1 MGKAKKEVH
10 ADDDDAIF
18 AQRAIELKDEAKALF
33 SKGFI
38 LKAAAAYDQA
48 LKLVSPDDPRAGEM
62 HRERAACFMYAKQYA
77 DVVVECTRALKT
89 MPTDANALF
98 YRAKAYEVLGQGKKA
113 KADAATAAAIVTD
126 DENEKRAVEAAKAM
140 LAPEAKPAG
149 GPAGLGGLGLAPK
162 KDAKSGKEAPLTATQ
177 LAERQAAQARQAEA
191 LRQRQ
196 NQAKW
201 GPPVAVKAT
210 CGDDARVVIVPSMI
224 SHKDLMTTL
233 QRKFPDQSAFT
244 VRFTDA
250 DGASKP
256 LNSRADFATAFL
268 AAQAAK
274 EATKEGEEAKPTLH
288 NLPVLKLSIVEHS
301 SATTTEPDAGE
312 PATDAAAPLAPNE
325 VVEIDEWILDFA
337 ALFREH
343 LGIDAEAHLD
353 LHAEG
358 LEKCNEALESPV
370 SMAAADEM
378 LAGASLK
385 FQEAAALALFNWGNV
400 HMCAARKAMDGGRD
414 PPLEEGGPP
423 GAAIA
428 TADKFDEVT
437 DRLAQAEGRYVAAL
451 EVKPDFHDASIALAQ
466 RRYERARLLCA
477 AAGLSGATTSGSV
490 DAKRADEAE
499 SEFNAACK
507 DFTTVLGQLPE
518 EEKKEKPK
526 EAPKEGEEAPAEE
539 PSMKAQVLVMWGNT
553 LFEHS
558 QMRARLKKEWK
569 PLLDDA
575 VVKFKD
581 AGCAQADIDQALKVH
596 RGVRA
601 EK

>member
-18 AQRAIELKDEAKALF
+18 AQRAIELKGASPPGPLADPRGDPRANRRSVPLLFLTRIDSFATTPPSRRDPHAVSRARLKPFSSLRDVPRRLTSSVCVFKTKKTDEAKALF

-62 HRERAACFMYAKQYA
+62 HRERAICFMYAKQYA
-77 DVVVECTRALKT
+77 DVVVESTRALKSN
-89 MPTDANALF
+89 PTDATALF

-113 KADAATAAAIVTD
+113 KADAAAAAVVVTD
-126 DENEKRAVEAAKAM
+126 DEHAKNSVEAAKVM
-140 LAPEAKPAG
+140 LLEKDSKPAG
-149 GPAGLGGLGLAPK
+149 GPAGLGGLGLKKDPK
-162 KDAKSGKEAPLTATQ
+162 KDAKSGKEAPLTAAQ

-256 LNSRADFATAFL
+256 LNSRADFATAFV

-274 EATKEGEEAKPTLH
+274 AKAAESDEGAKPTLH

-301 SATTTEPDAGE
+301 SATATEGTAGE
-312 PATDAAAPLAPNE
+312 PDDAAAAPLAPNE

-353 LHAEG
+353 LHAE
-358 LEKCNEALESPV
+358 V
-370 SMAAADEM
+370 
-378 LAGASLK
+378 
-385 FQEAAALALFNWGNV
+385 
-400 HMCAARKAMDGGRD
+400 
-414 PPLEEGGPP
+414 
-423 GAAIA
+423 
-428 TADKFDEVT
+428 
-437 DRLAQAEGRYVAAL
+437 
-451 EVKPDFHDASIALAQ
+451 
-466 RRYERARLLCA
+466 RARFLPRRVLLA
-477 AAGLSGATTSGSV
+477 RE
-490 DAKRADEAE
+490 KRKK
-499 SEFNAACK
+499 K
-507 DFTTVLGQLPE
+507 DRKRGGDD
-518 EEKKEKPK
+518 EKPHDYP
-526 EAPKEGEEAPAEE
+526 ERTLTNVLQMSFAPIASRLGDDRE
-539 PSMKAQVLVMWGNT
+539 SRT
-553 LFEHS
+553 
-558 QMRARLKKEWK
+558 RARNECFFVFPARIIVARDETKRN
-569 PLLDDA
+569 
-575 VVKFKD
+575 VFSSF
-581 AGCAQADIDQALKVH
+581 
-596 RGVRA
+596 VRSSRRA
-601 EK
+601 TND

>member
-1 MGKAKKEVH
+1 M
-10 ADDDDAIF
+10 
-18 AQRAIELKDEAKALF
+18 
-33 SKGFI
+33 
-38 LKAAAAYDQA
+38 KAAAAYDQA

-62 HRERAACFMYAKQYA
+62 HRERAGCFLYAKQYA

-98 YRAKAYEVLGQGKKA
+98 YRAKAYELLGQGKKA

-126 DENEKRAVEAAKAM
+126 DENEKRAIEAAKAM

-162 KDAKSGKEAPLTATQ
+162 KDAKSGKEAPLTAAQ

-244 VRFTDA
+244 VRYTDA

-301 SATTTEPDAGE
+301 SATTTEADAGE
-312 PATDAAAPLAPNE
+312 PDAAAAAPLAPNE

-353 LHAEG
+353 LHAE
-358 LEKCNEALESPV
+358 V
-370 SMAAADEM
+370 
-378 LAGASLK
+378 
-385 FQEAAALALFNWGNV
+385 
-400 HMCAARKAMDGGRD
+400 
-414 PPLEEGGPP
+414 
-423 GAAIA
+423 
-428 TADKFDEVT
+428 
-437 DRLAQAEGRYVAAL
+437 
-451 EVKPDFHDASIALAQ
+451 
-466 RRYERARLLCA
+466 RARSFPYSRTS
-477 AAGLSGATTSGSV
+477 LSRKTKTKTKTKKRRRKRGGDDEKPHDYPERTLTNVLQMSFAPIASRLGDDLFSRRVARNETKRFFVLRPIISV
-490 DAKRADEAE
+490 RRA
-499 SEFNAACK
+499 
-507 DFTTVLGQLPE
+507 DFTTD
-518 EEKKEKPK
+518 
-526 EAPKEGEEAPAEE
+526 
-539 PSMKAQVLVMWGNT
+539 
-553 LFEHS
+553 LFS
-558 QMRARLKKEWK
+558 
-569 PLLDDA
+569 PLA
-575 VVKFKD
+575 
-581 AGCAQADIDQALKVH
+581 A
-596 RGVRA
+596 
-601 EK
+601 

>member
-18 AQRAIELKDEAKALF
+18 AQRAIELKGASPQEVPYPIFDAIRAPTAGAFGCFPPSDLRDDAIFPTRPKRRLSRRPSRHLKRRLTSFPSLHKKTDEAKALF

-98 YRAKAYEVLGQGKKA
+98 YRAKAYELLGQGKKA

-126 DENEKRAVEAAKAM
+126 DENDKRAIEAAKAM

-162 KDAKSGKEAPLTATQ
+162 KDAKSGKEAPLTAAQ

-301 SATTTEPDAGE
+301 SASTTEADAGE

-353 LHAEG
+353 LHAE
-358 LEKCNEALESPV
+358 V
-370 SMAAADEM
+370 
-378 LAGASLK
+378 
-385 FQEAAALALFNWGNV
+385 
-400 HMCAARKAMDGGRD
+400 
-414 PPLEEGGPP
+414 
-423 GAAIA
+423 
-428 TADKFDEVT
+428 
-437 DRLAQAEGRYVAAL
+437 
-451 EVKPDFHDASIALAQ
+451 
-466 RRYERARLLCA
+466 RARSFPYSRTS
-477 AAGLSGATTSGSV
+477 LSRKTKTKTKTKKRRRKRGGDDEKPHDYPERTLTNVLQMSFAPIASRLGDDVFFSPRR
-490 DAKRADEAE
+490 AKRNETFFRPSSDHLR
-499 SEFNAACK
+499 
-507 DFTTVLGQLPE
+507 TT
-518 EEKKEKPK
+518 
-526 EAPKEGEEAPAEE
+526 
-539 PSMKAQVLVMWGNT
+539 
-553 LFEHS
+553 
-558 QMRARLKKEWK
+558 
-569 PLLDDA
+569 
-575 VVKFKD
+575 
-581 AGCAQADIDQALKVH
+581 
-596 RGVRA
+596 RGLHD
-601 EK
+601 

>member
-1 MGKAKKEVH
+1 VLFSTQKT
-10 ADDDDAIF
+10 
-18 AQRAIELKDEAKALF
+18 DEAKALF

-77 DVVVECTRALKT
+77 DVVVEATRALKT
-89 MPTDANALF
+89 TPNDPTALF
-98 YRAKAYEVLGQGKKA
+98 YRAKAYELLGQGKKA

-126 DENEKRAVEAAKAM
+126 DENEKRAIEAAKAM

-162 KDAKSGKEAPLTATQ
+162 KDAKSGKEAPLTAAQ

-301 SATTTEPDAGE
+301 SATTTEADAGE

-353 LHAEG
+353 LHAE
-358 LEKCNEALESPV
+358 V
-370 SMAAADEM
+370 
-378 LAGASLK
+378 
-385 FQEAAALALFNWGNV
+385 
-400 HMCAARKAMDGGRD
+400 
-414 PPLEEGGPP
+414 
-423 GAAIA
+423 
-428 TADKFDEVT
+428 
-437 DRLAQAEGRYVAAL
+437 
-451 EVKPDFHDASIALAQ
+451 
-466 RRYERARLLCA
+466 RARSFPYSRTS
-477 AAGLSGATTSGSV
+477 LSRRTKTKTKKRRRKRGGDDEKPHDYPERTLTNVLQMSFAPIASRLGDDLFFSPRR
-490 DAKRADEAE
+490 AKRNETFFRPSSDHLR
-499 SEFNAACK
+499 
-507 DFTTVLGQLPE
+507 TT
-518 EEKKEKPK
+518 
-526 EAPKEGEEAPAEE
+526 
-539 PSMKAQVLVMWGNT
+539 
-553 LFEHS
+553 
-558 QMRARLKKEWK
+558 
-569 PLLDDA
+569 
-575 VVKFKD
+575 
-581 AGCAQADIDQALKVH
+581 
-596 RGVRA
+596 RGLHD
-601 EK
+601 

>member
-1 MGKAKKEVH
+1 
-10 ADDDDAIF
+10 
-18 AQRAIELKDEAKALF
+18 
-33 SKGFI
+33 
-38 LKAAAAYDQA
+38 
-48 LKLVSPDDPRAGEM
+48 
-62 HRERAACFMYAKQYA
+62 
-77 DVVVECTRALKT
+77 
-89 MPTDANALF
+89 
-98 YRAKAYEVLGQGKKA
+98 
-113 KADAATAAAIVTD
+113 
-126 DENEKRAVEAAKAM
+126 M

-162 KDAKSGKEAPLTATQ
+162 KDAKSGKEAPLTAAQ

-301 SATTTEPDAGE
+301 SATTTEADAGE

-353 LHAEG
+353 LHAE
-358 LEKCNEALESPV
+358 V
-370 SMAAADEM
+370 
-378 LAGASLK
+378 
-385 FQEAAALALFNWGNV
+385 
-400 HMCAARKAMDGGRD
+400 
-414 PPLEEGGPP
+414 
-423 GAAIA
+423 
-428 TADKFDEVT
+428 
-437 DRLAQAEGRYVAAL
+437 
-451 EVKPDFHDASIALAQ
+451 
-466 RRYERARLLCA
+466 RARSFPYSRTS
-477 AAGLSGATTSGSV
+477 LSRKTKTKTKTKKRRRKRGGDDEKPHDYPERTLTNVLQMSFAPIASRLGDDVFFSPRR
-490 DAKRADEAE
+490 AKRNETFFSPSSDHLR
-499 SEFNAACK
+499 
-507 DFTTVLGQLPE
+507 TT
-518 EEKKEKPK
+518 
-526 EAPKEGEEAPAEE
+526 
-539 PSMKAQVLVMWGNT
+539 
-553 LFEHS
+553 
-558 QMRARLKKEWK
+558 
-569 PLLDDA
+569 
-575 VVKFKD
+575 
-581 AGCAQADIDQALKVH
+581 
-596 RGVRA
+596 RGLHD
-601 EK
+601 

>member
-1 MGKAKKEVH
+1 MLFSTQKT
-10 ADDDDAIF
+10 
-18 AQRAIELKDEAKALF
+18 DEAKALF

-89 MPTDANALF
+89 MPTDVNALF
-98 YRAKAYEVLGQGKKA
+98 YRAKAYELLGQGKKA

-126 DENEKRAVEAAKAM
+126 DENEKRAIEALKAM

-162 KDAKSGKEAPLTATQ
+162 KDAKSGKEAPLTAAQ

-301 SATTTEPDAGE
+301 SATTTEADAGE

-353 LHAEG
+353 LHAE
-358 LEKCNEALESPV
+358 V
-370 SMAAADEM
+370 
-378 LAGASLK
+378 
-385 FQEAAALALFNWGNV
+385 
-400 HMCAARKAMDGGRD
+400 
-414 PPLEEGGPP
+414 
-423 GAAIA
+423 
-428 TADKFDEVT
+428 
-437 DRLAQAEGRYVAAL
+437 
-451 EVKPDFHDASIALAQ
+451 
-466 RRYERARLLCA
+466 RARSFPYSRTS
-477 AAGLSGATTSGSV
+477 LSRKTKTKTKTKKRRRKRGGDDEKPHDYPERTLTNVLQMSFAPIASRLGDDVFFSPRR
-490 DAKRADEAE
+490 AKRNETFFSPSSDHLR
-499 SEFNAACK
+499 
-507 DFTTVLGQLPE
+507 TT
-518 EEKKEKPK
+518 
-526 EAPKEGEEAPAEE
+526 
-539 PSMKAQVLVMWGNT
+539 
-553 LFEHS
+553 
-558 QMRARLKKEWK
+558 
-569 PLLDDA
+569 
-575 VVKFKD
+575 
-581 AGCAQADIDQALKVH
+581 
-596 RGVRA
+596 RGLHD
-601 EK
+601 

>member
-18 AQRAIELKDEAKALF
+18 AQRAIELKGASPPGPLADPRGDPRANRRSVPLLFLTRIDSFATTPPSRRDPHAVSRARLKPFSSLRDVPRRLTSSVCVFKTKKTDEAKALF

-62 HRERAACFMYAKQYA
+62 HRERAICFMYAKQYA
-77 DVVVECTRALKT
+77 DVVVESTRALKSN
-89 MPTDANALF
+89 PTDATALF

-113 KADAATAAAIVTD
+113 KADAAAAAVVVTD
-126 DENEKRAVEAAKAM
+126 DEHAKNSVEAAKVM
-140 LAPEAKPAG
+140 LLEKDSKPAG
-149 GPAGLGGLGLAPK
+149 GPAGLGGLGLKKDPK
-162 KDAKSGKEAPLTATQ
+162 KDAKKDPKEAPLTAAQ

-256 LNSRADFATAFL
+256 LNSRADFATAFV

-274 EATKEGEEAKPTLH
+274 AKAMETDEGAKPTLH

-301 SATTTEPDAGE
+301 SATATEGTAGEPDA
-312 PATDAAAPLAPNE
+312 AAAAPLAPNE

-353 LHAEG
+353 LHAE
-358 LEKCNEALESPV
+358 V
-370 SMAAADEM
+370 
-378 LAGASLK
+378 
-385 FQEAAALALFNWGNV
+385 
-400 HMCAARKAMDGGRD
+400 
-414 PPLEEGGPP
+414 
-423 GAAIA
+423 
-428 TADKFDEVT
+428 
-437 DRLAQAEGRYVAAL
+437 
-451 EVKPDFHDASIALAQ
+451 
-466 RRYERARLLCA
+466 RARFLPRRVLLA
-477 AAGLSGATTSGSV
+477 RE
-490 DAKRADEAE
+490 KR
-499 SEFNAACK
+499 
-507 DFTTVLGQLPE
+507 
-518 EEKKEKPK
+518 KKEDRKRGGDDEKPHDYP
-526 EAPKEGEEAPAEE
+526 ERTLTNVLQMSFAPIASRLGDDRE
-539 PSMKAQVLVMWGNT
+539 SRT
-553 LFEHS
+553 
-558 QMRARLKKEWK
+558 RARNECFFVFSARSIVARNETKR
-569 PLLDDA
+569 
-575 VVKFKD
+575 
-581 AGCAQADIDQALKVH
+581 KVFSSF
-596 RGVRA
+596 VRSSRA
-601 EK
+601 RRTTDLFFSSRFSFF